1 MPAGLALLLGIAAAA
16 QVWRLD
22 LSSQPLAAAER
33 PVAEAGAARCADRED
48 GDVLGIAIVVY
59 GRKAG
64 ISAWG
69 HTSLRVLVC
78 VSGRLVDEEIEA
90 YRFSRRT
97 FARLPHR
104 HPDSGFATDRATLRR
119 NRGRLYLRIIPDPVD
134 DAHYAREL
142 ERNREIHELWLPLP
156 PDTARRLWTDL
167 HTRVAA
173 QQRAFQ
179 TGSPI
184 PEGRYFSMGRNCT
197 VPVRGARA
205 ALDGAGGEASGVYPL
220 RILADLEAHPGV
232 VHVLHPSEHAL
243 HIALDAAGS
252 REALAARLQ
261 EPIERPRPL
270 LRRRLAARDRFW
282 AAHLARRLGTPQ
294 APALLEPLASL
305 APTDPPP
312 AASADSL

>member
-1 MPAGLALLLGIAAAA
+1 MLAGLALLLWTAAAA

-33 PVAEAGAARCADRED
+33 PVAEAGAGRCTDSVD

-69 HTSLRVLVC
+69 HTSVRFLAC
-78 VSGRLVDEEIEA
+78 MSGRLLDEEIEA

-104 HPDSGFATDRATLRR
+104 HPESGFTTDRATLRR
-119 NRGRLYLRIIPDPVD
+119 NRGRIYLRIVPDPVD
-134 DAHYAREL
+134 DSHYAGEL
-142 ERNREIHELWLPLP
+142 ERNREIHELWLPLS
-156 PDTARRLWTDL
+156 PDTARHLRTDL
-167 HTRVAA
+167 HNRVAA
-173 QQRAFQ
+173 QQLAFQ
-179 TGSPI
+179 RGQPI

-197 VPVRGARA
+197 VPVRSARA
-205 ALDGAGGEASGVYPL
+205 ALDGTDGEAPGVYPL
-220 RILADLEAHPGV
+220 RILADLETRPGV

-243 HIALDAAGS
+243 RIALDAAGS
-252 REALAARLQ
+252 REALSSRLG

-270 LRRRLAARDRFW
+270 LRRRLAGKDRFW
-282 AAHLARRLGTPQ
+282 AAHLARRRRVPQ
-294 APALLEPLASL
+294 APALREPPTSP
-305 APTDPPP
+305 APTDTPP
-312 AASADSL
+312 ATPADSL